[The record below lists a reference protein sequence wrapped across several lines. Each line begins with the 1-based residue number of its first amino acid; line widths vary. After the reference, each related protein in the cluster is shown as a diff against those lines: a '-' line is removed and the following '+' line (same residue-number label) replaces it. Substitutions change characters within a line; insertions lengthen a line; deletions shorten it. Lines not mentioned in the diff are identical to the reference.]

1 LLINIVGLLPNYRR
15 AQSKEGNWQNPVDTP
30 LFYWYNT
37 YRIWIGMSVK
47 ILLLKSGE
55 TLICDVKEMIEKDDL
70 LSKEKVWGYLLTEP
84 FRVNIQQPVFLTEES
99 KQSKNPIEVV
109 FSPWIVLTN
118 DKKMLVPF
126 DWIVTIVDPIKEVK
140 EMYEEKVNEQNS
152 KVSFTES

>member
-1 LLINIVGLLPNYRR
+1 M
-15 AQSKEGNWQNPVDTP
+15 
-30 LFYWYNT
+30 

-55 TLICDVKEMIEKDDL
+55 TLICDVKEMVEKDDL
-70 LSKEKVWGYLLTEP
+70 LSKEKVWGYLLKEP

>member
-1 LLINIVGLLPNYRR
+1 
-15 AQSKEGNWQNPVDTP
+15 
-30 LFYWYNT
+30 
-37 YRIWIGMSVK
+37 MSVK

>member
-1 LLINIVGLLPNYRR
+1 
-15 AQSKEGNWQNPVDTP
+15 
-30 LFYWYNT
+30 
-37 YRIWIGMSVK
+37 M
-47 ILLLKSGE
+47 KSGE
-55 TLICDVKEMIEKDDL
+55 TLICDVKEMVEKDDL
-70 LSKEKVWGYLLTEP
+70 LSKEKVWGYLLKEP